1 VLSFPRSSTCESG
14 IDLGPVESRA
24 TCIASIISTYD
35 AANRVTST
43 AYTLSGVTDQTI
55 VFGYDAGAY
64 GKGRLT
70 SASDANHSL
79 SWTYDALGR
88 VVQKTQTVANV
99 TSSVGY
105 TYVNGDLVT
114 LTTPSGQIISYGYA
128 NHQINSITVNGT
140 PLLSNV
146 SYEPFGPSRGW
157 TWGNGS
163 NEIRLYDTDGN
174 PSQFTGAE
182 STTYAIDSAF
192 RIVGITN
199 NSTPSVSW
207 TYGYD
212 LFDRVTS
219 ANTSSAALT
228 WTYDADGNLQS
239 QSGSSALD
247 ATATLGYN
255 NRGRVISALAGS
267 GQMTAIY
274 NALGQRILKASPLA
288 TIVFAYDEA
297 GHLLGEYT
305 ASGALIEETVWM
317 GDLPVATVQ
326 PNGAGGINVFYID
339 ADHLG
344 TPKAI
349 TQPSGNSIVWR
360 WDQDPFGTAAPN
372 QNPNALGAF
381 PYNPRFPGQYY
392 DQETGLLYNYFRDYD
407 PTVGRYVES
416 DPIGLMAGINTYT
429 CASGNPISNV
439 DSLGLLDNPAEVI
452 NYYPPPPPY
461 QVVPGIP
468 QGSVWYQAPN
478 GQCFVAPPGVNWQAM
493 QVIGWAAGPTAPLLV
508 IQGSML
514 DLQRSNGNVYP
525 AYQYA
530 ANYGVGV
537 VMQGAGY
544 PQWAMNFVGTEYGAA
559 NSINAGNNNWTQWWA
574 NGWNAA
580 QLRVVCDRLLRL

>member
-1 VLSFPRSSTCESG
+1 M
-14 IDLGPVESRA
+14 
-24 TCIASIISTYD
+24 
-35 AANRVTST
+35 
-43 AYTLSGVTDQTI
+43 
-55 VFGYDAGAY
+55 
-64 GKGRLT
+64 
-70 SASDANHSL
+70 
-79 SWTYDALGR
+79 
-88 VVQKTQTVANV
+88 QKTQTLANV

-105 TYVNGDLVT
+105 TYVNGDLVM
-114 LTTPSGQIISYGYA
+114 LTTPSGQTISYGYA
-128 NHQINSITVNGT
+128 NHQINSIAVNGT
-140 PLLSNV
+140 SLLSNV

-157 TWGNGS
+157 SWANGS
-163 NEIRLYDTDGN
+163 NEIRQYDTDGN
-174 PSQFTGAE
+174 PAQFTGAE
-182 STTYAIDSAF
+182 STTYSIDSAF
-192 RIVGITN
+192 RIEGITN
-199 NSTPSVSW
+199 NSTPSASW
-207 TYGYD
+207 TYD
-212 LFDRVTS
+212 PLDRVTS

-228 WTYDADGNLQS
+228 WTYDADGNWQS
-239 QSGSSALD
+239 ESGSSALD

-255 NRGRVISALAGS
+255 NRGRVVSALTGL

-274 NALGQRILKASPLA
+274 NALGQRVLKASPLG
-288 TIVFAYDEA
+288 TTVFVYDEA

-305 ASGALIEETVWM
+305 AGGALIEETVWM
-317 GDLPVATVQ
+317 GDLPVATLQ
-326 PNGAGGINVFYID
+326 PNGTGGVNVFYIH

-349 TQPSGNSIVWR
+349 TQPSDNSIVWR

-372 QNPNALGAF
+372 QNPTGLGVF

-416 DPIGLMAGINTYT
+416 DPIGLMAGINPYTYV
-429 CASGNPISNV
+429 SGNPISNI

-452 NYYPPPPPY
+452 NYYPPPSY

-478 GQCFVAPPGVNWQAM
+478 GQCFVAPPGVNWRAM
-493 QVIGWAAGPTAPLLV
+493 QLIGWAAGPSAPVLV
-508 IQGSML
+508 MQGGQL

-537 VMQGAGY
+537 VTEGAGY
-544 PQWAMNFVGTEYGAA
+544 PLWATTDIGFLYGLA
-559 NSINAGNNNWTQWWA
+559 NSSNATDPNNSWAQWWA

-580 QLRVVCDRLLRL
+580 NSAQLPTSPSSKCPCNAN